1 MEPNEKSPPEV
12 PKSFF
17 IGQDLDW
24 MAPWVDVSL
33 RVELPYWLMV
43 NTAQTSVVV
52 DGHSFAVG
60 IENETFELHLGCV
73 SDEKKYVAYQ
83 GPLRQVE
90 QLPDTIQDILRQRPE
105 LGYLWRKCKTVVKIA
120 SRCNED
126 VWRKVEQDVAAHGP
140 SVHLYLQ
147 ELCRAHIS
155 IVNKLVRGYRL
166 STYDHFVFEVAPWDV
181 PIWHIQREGT
191 MASSLLVPYK
201 GWDDRIMFGGPSEI
215 PGEIQFIDA
224 PQLQHAV
231 GYLPSK
237 GELELLDAINF
248 MERGNYSDA
257 VRRITTAIE
266 VIVEAEVYRLIKESN
281 SKKAAETFI
290 KSTRADFSRRV
301 KKYEQLTRRTL
312 PVGHANEL
320 RATRKLR
327 HRIVH
332 GGHRVDPGERGT
344 AQRAVDTGRWIFNW
358 FENDESRKQVR
369 EKKLALRSLGREMS
383 IGLFRSEISADGV
396 RVFPEPLGAQ

>member
-1 MEPNEKSPPEV
+1 MEVDEKSPPEV

-17 IGQDLDW
+17 IGEDLDW
-24 MAPWVDVSL
+24 AAPWIDVTL

-43 NTAQTSVVV
+43 NTAQMSVVV
-52 DGHSFAVG
+52 EGHNFTVG
-60 IENETFELHLGCV
+60 IENETFELHLGGV
-73 SDEKKYVAYQ
+73 SDAKKYVAYQ

-90 QLPDTIQDILRQRPE
+90 QLPEQIQDILRKTPM
-105 LGYLWRKCKTVVKIA
+105 LGHLWRKCKTVLKIA

-126 VWRKVEQDVAAHGP
+126 VWRKVEQDVAVRVP

-147 ELCRAHIS
+147 ELCRAHVS
-155 IVNKLVRGYRL
+155 VVNKLVRGYRL

-181 PIWHIQREGT
+181 PIWHIQREGV
-191 MASSLLVPYK
+191 MISSLLVPYK
-201 GWDDRIMFGGPSEI
+201 GWDHRIMCEGPSEI
-215 PGEIQFIDA
+215 PVEIQFVDA
-224 PQLQHAV
+224 PRLQHAIE
-231 GYLPSK
+231 YLPSN
-237 GELELLDAINF
+237 GESELLDAINF

-266 VIVEAEVYRLIKESN
+266 VIVEAMVYRLIKEYN
-281 SKKAAETFI
+281 SKEAAETFI
-290 KSTRADFSRRV
+290 KNTRVDFSQRM
-301 KKYEQLTRRTL
+301 KKYEQLTERAL
-312 PVGHANEL
+312 PVGLANEL

-332 GGHRVDPGERGT
+332 GGYRVDSGERGT

-383 IGLFRSEISADGV
+383 VGLFRSEISADGV
-396 RVFPEPLGAQ
+396 CVFAERAK